1 MNGLRQLMRATVPR
15 RWRIQTS
22 LALGEIASMR
32 LRHDLARLARG
43 PQPII
48 VGPWF
53 GEVGFEL
60 LYWIPFVA
68 WFTERFQVKPERLVV
83 ISRGGVDAWY
93 RHLASRYCDVFDYLS
108 PSDFARAQA
117 ARTAEL
123 GEQKQTRPTAFERA
137 LLDNI
142 RRDLSLGD
150 AKVLH
155 PSAMYRTF
163 RQYWWGHASTPWVH
177 RHARYQRLMTSP
189 AWRDR
194 QPSYIAVK
202 FYFNE
207 CFPATAANRAFV
219 ADTLSRLTSEDR
231 VISLST
237 GLQLDDHRA
246 CDAELARV
254 ERLSGTVEPRNN
266 LAEQTAIVAH
276 ARAFIGTYGGFSYL
290 APFYGVPSTGVYSRE
305 DGFSR
310 RHLELARSVFRKF
323 TDRELLSL
331 CAVQSSPA
339 SSSVLVQAGPWRG
352 THAGVPG
359 DVR

>member
-1 MNGLRQLMRATVPR
+1 MKTLRQLVRATVPR
-15 RWRIQTS
+15 PLRIQTS
-22 LALGEIASMR
+22 LALGELASAR
-32 LRHDLARLARG
+32 LRHELAKLARG
-43 PQPII
+43 SNPII

-60 LYWIPFVA
+60 LYWIPFLA
-68 WFTERFQVKPERLVV
+68 WFTDRFEVGPERLVA
-83 ISRGGVDAWY
+83 ISRGGVNAWY
-93 RHLASRYCDVFDYLS
+93 RHLALRYCDVFDYLS
-108 PSDFARAQA
+108 PSDFARAQED
-117 ARTAEL
+117 RTAEL

-137 LLDNI
+137 LLDKI

-150 AKVLH
+150 AEVLH

-163 RQYWWGHASTPWVH
+163 RQYWWGHASAAWVH
-177 RHARYQRLMTSP
+177 RHTRYQRLLTSP

-194 QPSYIAVK
+194 QASYIAVK

-219 ADTLSRLTSEDR
+219 ADTLSRLAREDR

-254 ERLSGTVEPRNN
+254 DRLSGTVEPRNN
-266 LAEQTAIVAH
+266 LDAQTAIVAH
-276 ARAFIGTYGGFSYL
+276 ARSFIGTYGGFSYL

-305 DGFSR
+305 DGFSP
-310 RHLELARSVFRKF
+310 RHLELAYGVFRTF

-331 CAVQSSPA
+331 CAVESSPA
-339 SSSVLVQAGPWRG
+339 SSSVLVPAGSPARHPRG
-352 THAGVPG
+352 GA
-359 DVR
+359 